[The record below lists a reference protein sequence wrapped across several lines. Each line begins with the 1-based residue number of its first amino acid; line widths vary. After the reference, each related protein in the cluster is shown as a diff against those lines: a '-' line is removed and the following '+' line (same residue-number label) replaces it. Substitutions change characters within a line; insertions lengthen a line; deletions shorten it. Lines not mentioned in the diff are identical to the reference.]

1 MKKRILFFSAFF
13 LWSAHLAYAGFG
25 DLLQKVSAV
34 GSGAQTS
41 QTGDAKIASGLKE
54 ALRVGFEKTVSLLG
68 QRDGYLKNEAIK
80 IPLPSQFKKA
90 EGLLRTAG
98 FGNQIDNLVL
108 SMNRSAE
115 AAAPQAKA
123 LFLSSI
129 QKMTFDDVK
138 KIYQGGDQ
146 AATHFLREKTYEDL
160 KSMYKP
166 VIAKKMAENQVSG
179 LYQNA
184 VSKYKTL
191 PLSKNFKAPEVEDYV
206 VRKSLDGLFKMLGEQ
221 EKLIRTDPAARVT
234 QILKDVFTG

>member
-1 MKKRILFFSAFF
+1 MKKKLLLSVCFF
-13 LWSAHLAYAGFG
+13 LLVCHSAYAGLGQLF
-25 DLLQKVSAV
+25 QKAIATS
-34 GSGAQTS
+34 SSS
-41 QTGDAKIASGLKE
+41 QTGDDKIASGLKE
-54 ALRVGFEKTVSLLG
+54 ALKVGFEKTVSLLG
-68 QRDGYLKNEAIK
+68 QKDGYFKNEAIK
-80 IPLPSQFKKA
+80 IPLPSHFKKA

-138 KIYQGGDQ
+138 KIYQGGDK
-146 AATHFLREKTYEDL
+146 AATDFLRQKTYEDL
-160 KSMYKP
+160 KAMYKP
-166 VIAKKMAENQVSG
+166 VVTKTMASNQVSS

-184 VSKYKTL
+184 VSKYRTF
-191 PLSKNFKAPEVEDYV
+191 PLASNFKAPEIEDYV
-206 VRKSLDGLFKMLGEQ
+206 VGKALDGLFKMLGEQ

-234 QILKDVFTG
+234 QILKDVFSK